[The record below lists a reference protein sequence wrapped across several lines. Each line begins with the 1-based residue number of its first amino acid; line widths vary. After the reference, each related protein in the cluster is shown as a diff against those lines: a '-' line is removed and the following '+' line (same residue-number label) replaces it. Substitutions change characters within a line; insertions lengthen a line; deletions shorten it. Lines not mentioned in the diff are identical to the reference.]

1 MFRPRLHNEFV
12 EKAIVFTVVDVAL
25 NFMLLCV
32 CFERRLWF
40 IIVIFQAPCL
50 LLVLLQVSLFPPHLT
65 IMS

>member
-12 EKAIVFTVVDVAL
+12 EKAIVFMVVYVGL

-32 CFERRLWF
+32 CFERLWF
-40 IIVIFQAPCL
+40 IVVIFQAASL
-50 LLVLLQVSLFPPHLT
+50 LLVLQVSLFSPNPT